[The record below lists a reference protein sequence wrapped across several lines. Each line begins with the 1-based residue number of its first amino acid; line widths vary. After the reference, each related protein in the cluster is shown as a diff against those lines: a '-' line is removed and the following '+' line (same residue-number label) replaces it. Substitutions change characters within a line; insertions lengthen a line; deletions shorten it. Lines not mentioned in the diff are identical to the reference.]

1 MSVAEGGAGRLCM
14 LAHVRPGSPLSPL
27 YIHIPS
33 SPHTHLARAST
44 TTTTKQTHHRKP
56 TRHRPPPRVL
66 GITLRHLLPCA
77 VQGEV
82 LQGTHAALVQEAAGG
97 REEVS
102 GQMRGRGRSPRA
114 PRPRLSRKLQG
125 RVEGQQE
132 EVSGQVRGR
141 CRSSSAPRPRSSRKG
156 SCRRGRGG
164 GG

>member
-1 MSVAEGGAGRLCM
+1 MLQRGVRADYACSRMSGLV
-14 LAHVRPGSPLSPL
+14 HPSPPYTS
-27 YIHIPS
+27 IFH
-33 SPHTHLARAST
+33 
-44 TTTTKQTHHRKP
+44 HHRTPTWHGPPPPPPPPISPIPTP

-66 GITLRHLLPCA
+66 GITLRHLLPYA